1 MRTPV
6 VKGHPIAALV
16 VISLSVF
23 VISVDATIVN
33 VALPTLSRELNADTA
48 QLQWIV
54 DAYTLVMSGLLL
66 SAGSLSDRYGRRGW
80 LSGGLALF
88 AITSAVAAQLNS
100 ANALIAGR
108 AAMGVGAAVIFPTT
122 LGLITNI
129 FTDPVNRAKA
139 IGVWAGMVGVGVAAG
154 PMAGGWLLEHYRWG
168 SIFLVNV
175 PVAAVAI
182 IGGVLV
188 VPTSRDPAAP
198 PVDVPGLL
206 LSAIGVTAVV
216 HTVIEAPNWGWTSTR
231 TAAGFA
237 AGAVVLTGFALWER
251 RVNHPMLHVS
261 VFANRR
267 FSGGSLAVTAG
278 FLTLFGFI
286 FVITQYFQ
294 FIKAYSAFE
303 TGVRLLPVAAAIAV
317 GSVLGPRLVEK
328 IGSTTV
334 VAGGLAIFAMGLSWA
349 STADAGTPYLQIAMQ
364 MLLLGGGLGFTF
376 SPATEAIMGSLGAD
390 QAGVGSAVNDTT
402 RELGGALGV
411 AIVGSVFASVY
422 AARLASSPVISALP
436 AQSRS
441 TMQGSMA
448 AAEQVIKQLPT
459 GLAATV
465 RSTVTAAFLDGLQV
479 GSLVCAGLALGAA
492 AVVAVLLPPR
502 ARQTATV
509 TSVDKPEEVRASATP
524 NRGAAATKGR
534 ILHPRGWVAPALP
547 RRGHRPGV
555 GADAHRAGTCM
566 PRRPA
571 SSISPASSCS
581 NARTTRSGVAPI
593 RRRLY
598 P

>member
-390 QAGVGSAVNDTT
+390 QGRRRLRRQRHHPRTGRCPRRRDRGQRLRFGVC
-402 RELGGALGV
+402 R
-411 AIVGSVFASVY
+411 
-422 AARLASSPVISALP
+422 AARLEPGDLGIAGPIAIHDAGLHGRGRTGD
-436 AQSRS
+436 Q
-441 TMQGSMA
+441 A
-448 AAEQVIKQLPT
+448 AAHRP
-459 GLAATV
+459 GRY
-465 RSTVTAAFLDGLQV
+465 RSQHRHRRIPGRSAGRI
-479 GSLVCAGLALGAA
+479 AGLRR
-492 AVVAVLLPPR
+492 PR
-502 ARQTATV
+502 AGRG
-509 TSVDKPEEVRASATP
+509 RRR
-524 NRGAAATKGR
+524 RGAASPAGTPNGNRHKRRQTRGGPRISYTQSWSSGHERSNSSPERMGRACATT
-534 ILHPRGWVAPALP
+534 PRAPA
-547 RRGHRPGV
+547 RRW
-555 GADAHRAGTCM
+555 C
-566 PRRPA
+566 
-571 SSISPASSCS
+571 
-581 NARTTRSGVAPI
+581 
-593 RRRLY
+593 
-598 P
+598 